1 MNSTGNLRGEKTNP
15 NLSSSN
21 NNNTNNTNPIS
32 IANKYGLKD
41 KKNLSNLERGNL
53 ININV
58 KNSAL
63 TGNLAHNSTMLKYNF
78 LMGSPK
84 RNLDSSSGGLDET
97 ETADRGIVKSP
108 YANKHKKSKHIVI
121 NEKTHPDENE
131 AKKDN
136 LLNSHFNS
144 KENLVFNSIKSAKN
158 YFCLPDNLPPAS
170 LLGDINKKFPHSGL
184 ANDIPGNSKKMN
196 NFTKNTP
203 HVISTLDEPGPAP
216 QITRNSRLNL
226 AEKFLDN

>member
-1 MNSTGNLRGEKTNP
+1 MNSTGKLRGEKNGS
-15 NLSSSN
+15 NLSSTYNGITN
-21 NNNTNNTNPIS
+21 NNLIS

-41 KKNLSNLERGNL
+41 KKNLSNVEASNL

-58 KNSAL
+58 KNPAL

-84 RNLDSSSGGLDET
+84 RNLDTSSGGLDES
-97 ETADRGIVKSP
+97 ETADQGVVKSP

-131 AKKDN
+131 AMKDN

-144 KENLVFNSIKSAKN
+144 KENLLFNNIKTAKN
-158 YFCLPDNLPPAS
+158 YFCLPDNLPPAN
-170 LLGDINKKFPHSGL
+170 LLGDINKHFPHAGP
-184 ANDIPGNSKKMN
+184 ANDVSSNPKKIN
-196 NFTKNTP
+196 NFIKNTP
-203 HVISTLDEPGPAP
+203 HVISTLDETGYGP
-216 QITRNSRLNL
+216 QITKNSKLNL